1 MDKETF
7 SPFRAKVFIYSKFII
22 EIDFFYSWQSISG
35 RYINVS
41 RLLESFSQIRT
52 EVLLLYTRRGC
63 IEMANH
69 REPVGAYA
77 VISQRKSGLSWSII
91 DGLPFN

>member
-41 RLLESFSQIRT
+41 RLLESFSQIGVRT

-69 REPVGAYA
+69 RN
-77 VISQRKSGLSWSII
+77 RLGLTR
-91 DGLPFN
+91 

>member
-35 RYINVS
+35 RYINAIIRVVFTDPDRGFS
-41 RLLESFSQIRT
+41 PLHEERLYRNGESP
-52 EVLLLYTRRGC
+52 
-63 IEMANH
+63 
-69 REPVGAYA
+69 EPVGAYA